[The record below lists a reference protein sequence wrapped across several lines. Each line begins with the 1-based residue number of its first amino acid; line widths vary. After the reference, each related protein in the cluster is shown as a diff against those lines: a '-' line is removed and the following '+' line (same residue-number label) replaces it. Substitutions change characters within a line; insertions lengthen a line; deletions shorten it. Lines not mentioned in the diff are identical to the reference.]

1 MAEDEETTTPTPPPP
16 PSRKKWGWLVP
27 VLVAILVFLLWPK
40 EEHRE
45 TVERPAR
52 ERWQG
57 ATARVEE
64 RTLPRQL
71 ELSGTLTPVRQA
83 TLSTRLSGRLL
94 ELTVEEGDRV
104 NAGQVVARVD
114 TSDLESRTAQARA
127 GEVVAQAGTVQ
138 ARASVRTAQSG
149 LEQAQ
154 AQLKALQSQRGEVN
168 ARLELARTEHQRQ
181 SFLAA
186 EGAIAQQVADR
197 AKADFEVAR
206 SQQEQLEAGLKRA
219 QAGVEAARAQLEEAR
234 TGISSS
240 QAMVEQARAGTEAV
254 ASNLSYGLVQAPF
267 PGVVSR
273 KLLRQGE
280 LATPGAPILEIQDPY
295 HLQLE
300 VSVPEEALE
309 AVRPG
314 QTLELTLG
322 TRKLRGKVR
331 QIVPAADPASRS
343 FTVKVAVENPKAE
356 LIPGMYGKLGLTVG
370 KRQAVLVPSQ
380 AVSRRGQLEEVQVI
394 DPEGYPEL
402 RLIKTG
408 QAQGELVEVLSGL
421 NAGETVGLP

>member
-1 MAEDEETTTPTPPPP
+1 MADDEETTTAPPPPP

-27 VLVAILVFLLWPK
+27 ILVAILVFLLWPK
-40 EEHRE
+40 EQHQE

-57 ATARVEE
+57 ATVQVEE

-138 ARASVRTAQSG
+138 AQASVRTAQSG

-154 AQLKALQSQRGEVN
+154 AQLKALESQRGEVK
-168 ARLELARTEHQRQ
+168 ARLELARTDNQRQ

-186 EGAIAQQVADR
+186 EGAVSQQVADR

-206 SQQEQLEAGLKRA
+206 SQQEQLEAGLARA
-219 QAGVEAARAQLEEAR
+219 RAGVEAARAQLEEAR

-280 LATPGAPILEIQDPY
+280 LATPGASIVEIQDLY
-295 HLQLE
+295 RLQLE

-314 QTLELTLG
+314 QTLELSVG
-322 TRKLRGKVR
+322 SRKLRGKVR

-343 FTVKVAVENPKAE
+343 FTVKVAVDNPKAE
-356 LIPGMYGKLGLTVG
+356 LIPGMYGKLGLKTG
-370 KRQAVLVPSQ
+370 QRQALLVPRK
-380 AVSRRGQLEEVQVI
+380 AVTRRGQLEEVQII

-408 QAQGELVEVLSGL
+408 QDQGELVEVLSGL
-421 NAGETVGLP
+421 NAGETVALP

>member
-1 MAEDEETTTPTPPPP
+1 MADDETTPAPPPPP
-16 PSRKKWGWLVP
+16 PSRKKWGWAVP

-40 EEHRE
+40 EHQQS
-45 TVERPAR
+45 TVEQPAR

-64 RTLPRQL
+64 RELPREL
-71 ELSGTLTPVRQA
+71 ELTGTLTSVRQA

-94 ELTVEEGDRV
+94 EMSVEEGDRV

-114 TSDLESRTAQARA
+114 TSDLESRTSQARA

-138 ARASVRTAQSG
+138 ALAAVRTAQSG

-154 AQLKALQSQRGEVN
+154 AQVKSLESQRGEVK
-168 ARLELARTEHQRQ
+168 ARLELARTDHQRQ

-186 EGAIAQQVADR
+186 EGAVSQQVADR
-197 AKADFEVAR
+197 ARADYEVAR
-206 SQQEQLEAGLKRA
+206 SQQEQLEAGLVRA
-219 QAGVEAARAQLEEAR
+219 RAGVEAARAQLEEAR

-240 QAMVEQARAGTEAV
+240 QAVVEQARAGTEAV

-273 KLLRQGE
+273 KFLRQGE
-280 LATPGAPILEIQDPY
+280 LATPGASIVEIQDLY
-295 HLQLE
+295 RLQLE

-314 QTLELTLG
+314 QTLDLSVG
-322 TRKLRGKVR
+322 QQQLRGRVR

-343 FTVKVAVENPKAE
+343 FTVKVAVDNPKAE
-356 LIPGMYGKLGLTVG
+356 LIPGMYGKLGLKTG
-370 KRQAVLVPSQ
+370 KRQALLVATK
-380 AVSRRGQLEEVQVI
+380 AVTRRGQLEEVRVI
-394 DPEGYPEL
+394 DQEGYPEL

-408 QAQGELVEVLSGL
+408 QARGEQVEVLSGL
-421 NAGETVGLP
+421 NAGETVALP

>member
-1 MAEDEETTTPTPPPP
+1 MSDEEEPTTPTPPPP

-27 VLVAILVFLLWPK
+27 VLLAVLVFLLWPR
-40 EEHRE
+40 EQHQE
-45 TVERPAR
+45 TVEGSAR
-52 ERWQG
+52 ERWKG
-57 ATARVEE
+57 TTARVEE
-64 RTLPRQL
+64 RALPRQL
-71 ELSGTLTPVRQA
+71 ELSGTLTSVREA

-94 ELTVEEGDRV
+94 ELTVEEGDHV

-138 ARASVRTAQSG
+138 ARATVRTAQSG

-181 SFLAA
+181 SFLAT

-197 AKADFEVAR
+197 ARADFEVAR

-273 KLLRQGE
+273 KFLHQGE
-280 LATPGAPILEIQDPY
+280 LATPGAPILQIQDPY

-314 QTLELTLG
+314 QTLELALG
-322 TRKLRGKVR
+322 SRKLSGKVR
-331 QIVPAADPASRS
+331 QIVPEADPASRS
-343 FTVKVAVENPKAE
+343 FTVKVAVENPRAD
-356 LIPGMYGKLGLTVG
+356 LIPGMYGKLGLTTG
-370 KRQAVLVPSQ
+370 KRQAVLVPSK
-380 AVSRRGQLEEVQVI
+380 AVSRRGQLQEVQVI

-408 QAQGELVEVLSGL
+408 QAQGEMLEVLSGL
-421 NAGETVGLP
+421 KADETVGLP